1 MSVLHSEG
9 FLLGSTSLHGPRYFF
24 VYYFGIMPVSG
35 HEENGVKSYAGQFS
49 GLIAGVP
56 IKKRRFPSFQPS
68 SPVSEEPCSLTEET
82 ELQRKENSS
91 TSQGSTLSNAS
102 IAGAPIKKRRFPFL
116 QPSSSLEE
124 ASRSEESDAVRKEHS
139 STSPGSTLST
149 SSSGLSDANG
159 IPAIEKK
166 KTRTDVT
173 NASIGQSKSSLL
185 VPKLEE
191 PNLGKQSCTL
201 DVMGSREKAIHSEGS
216 NKKVESHLIKENSE
230 LLLAAKE
237 GLALSIGAD
246 VCKSNVQ
253 DICKQESPLVS
264 DSTSLSLSLKEH
276 LFPDVISMKTD
287 ESRQKIEK
295 VESVSLELSLS
306 KEDCST
312 QSLNTDAKTDSGTTP
327 VHSNRANWDLNTT
340 MDAWEESAGEAAS
353 FKTCNDGQVTD
364 RSHDEKQLMYSTGMT
379 LSTGVVSAKPMCEES
394 RNKTFIVPAGMY
406 GPQYKFVD
414 SSNLSLTP
422 FVQKYAE
429 VPPRLSVE
437 LNSGSAIPNVSLSNV
452 ASTPGDGG
460 TSSFRLIKPEPFDE
474 NLKKD
479 LKEANACP
487 VGSLDSVA
495 VKQELVQHSTVNSPR
510 LSNASNLMKVD
521 TALIK
526 TEPDHEGDK
535 EKSNGAV
542 SKMDQLDRSLPQGS
556 DSSLLPVPVL
566 PKPTQISVGDD
577 STPMEPM
584 FTAELSTSE
593 NMKSQ
598 IENCSRTD
606 GVNIE
611 KVCDGASLNAEQ
623 VTTDTA
629 AVPAVDN
636 GSELNNYGLKISSFN
651 AEEENAADHDACR
664 LKLMNEPPAAPRGNG
679 EGSVSDEEKVTL
691 STDMLEDDSYGS
703 DYESDENQAV
713 TISVDTERYVE
724 DDDYE
729 DGEVREPLDP
739 STAEDT
745 ICEVREIE
753 HPDCSSNFVNK
764 QMEKGMVSG
773 DCPTS
778 FQVVE
783 NDNKAGIQGE
793 MINDVGMDI
802 EMHEKSG
809 KVIDKN
815 VCSLDLPDD
824 ENNNAAH
831 DKQPVNVLPKKSLD
845 LSEGKDVSEAMEI
858 ESPSNTVTVGSHGV
872 DVQCAEEV
880 VKTTDTVI
888 QIDLD
893 LPKMEV
899 SANADDATK
908 DVTNGGN
915 QGRIIDL
922 SRAASSSSPSKTR
935 PISGR
940 SMSSRPGRDLLPDTL
955 DGDKLH
961 RGRDEV
967 YIDGPHKFSRERHQ
981 DMSPRNSRLNF
992 VRGRGRLNSRLDSV
1006 RSEWE
1011 SDRDFSGEFYN
1022 GPSQFRGPRPKYAS
1036 TFADSDMEYNN
1047 GAPDNSY
1054 VGNGRLG
1061 RKPMNDG
1068 SYIAPRR
1075 RSPGG
1080 RDGIQI
1086 GHRNPRNIS
1095 PNRCIGD
1102 GSDMVGVR
1110 HNDKFMRGLPED
1122 SMDPPMFTR
1131 PQSFEGLEG
1140 RFTRGSRNFSSMQR
1154 RGPPRI
1160 RSKSPIRSRSRSP
1173 GPWSSPRRRS
1183 PRRRSPDGFGG
1194 HPELTHRR
1202 SPFYRVDRMRS
1213 PDRPVFPTDR
1223 VVRRHGSPSFMSRPS
1238 NDMRDMDSAR
1248 DHGHPRSGRILI
1260 RNRRF
1265 DVVDPRDRESDD
1277 YFGGPMHSGRLLELS
1292 GEGNG
1297 EDRRRFGER
1306 RGPVRSFRPPY
1317 NGNVGENFHLNAE
1330 EGPRH
1335 YRFCSDDSDFHERG
1349 GNNIRERDFD
1359 RRIKGRP
1366 ANVPPRRTRNMDEQE
1381 ENFRHGG
1388 GGQVWSDD
1396 SFDDISRVKRK
1407 RF

>member
-1 MSVLHSEG
+1 MIGGRESTKG
-9 FLLGSTSLHGPRYFF
+9 KLLTHTTRKRKLDTC
-24 VYYFGIMPVSG
+24 V
-35 HEENGVKSYAGQFS
+35 ETGVKSYAGKFS

-56 IKKRRFPSFQPS
+56 IKKRRFPTIQPS
-68 SPVSEEPCSLTEET
+68 SAPVSEEPYSLTEET

-91 TSQGSTLSNAS
+91 TSQGPTLPNA
-102 IAGAPIKKRRFPFL
+102 AGAPIKKRKFPYL
-116 QPSSSLEE
+116 QPSLEE
-124 ASRSEESDAVRKEHS
+124 ASRSEESDPLRKEHS
-139 STSPGSTLST
+139 STSPGSTLSP

-159 IPAIEKK
+159 IPALEDKK
-166 KTRTDVT
+166 ASTDVT
-173 NASIGQSKSSLL
+173 NANMVQSNSCFLT
-185 VPKLEE
+185 PKREQS
-191 PNLGKQSCTL
+191 NVRTQSCTL
-201 DVMGSREKAIHSEGS
+201 DVMDSKEKILSQGS
-216 NKKVESHLIKENSE
+216 NKKLESQIIKGNPE

-246 VCKSNVQ
+246 VSKQNVQ
-253 DICKQESPLVS
+253 DICKQETPLVS
-264 DSTSLSLSLKEH
+264 GSPGLSLSLKEH
-276 LFPDVISMKTD
+276 VLPAVASMEND
-287 ESRQKIEK
+287 GNRQKTEK
-295 VESVSLELSLS
+295 AESVSLELSLS

-312 QSLNTDAKTDSGTTP
+312 HSLNTDAKTDSDTTC
-327 VHSNRANWDLNTT
+327 VQSNRANWDLNTT
-340 MDAWEESAGEAAS
+340 MDAWEESGTEAGLV
-353 FKTCNDGQVTD
+353 KTSIDGLKITD
-364 RSHDEKQLMYSTGMT
+364 GSLDEKQLVCSTGMT
-379 LSTGVVSAKPMCEES
+379 LPTSVVSVKPMCEES
-394 RNKTFIVPAGMY
+394 HKEAFTFPS
-406 GPQYKFVD
+406 GPCGQQFKFLD
-414 SSNLSLTP
+414 SSILSLTP
-422 FVQKYAE
+422 IQKYTE
-429 VPPRLSVE
+429 EPSRLSVK
-437 LNSGSAIPNVSLSNV
+437 LNSGSAIPNVSLSSL
-452 ASTPGDGG
+452 ASTVGDAN
-460 TSSFRLIKPEPFDE
+460 TSSFRLVKPEPFDE
-474 NLKKD
+474 SSKKD
-479 LKEANACP
+479 LKEANASP

-495 VKQELVQHSTVNSPR
+495 VKQELVQPSTANSSK
-510 LSNASNLMKVD
+510 LSNVSNLMKVD
-521 TALIK
+521 AASVKL
-526 TEPDHEGDK
+526 EPNHEGSQ
-535 EKSNGAV
+535 EGSNAAL
-542 SKMDQLDRSLPQGS
+542 SKMDQLNKDLRQGS
-556 DSSLLPVPVL
+556 DNSSPSLAMPVMPET
-566 PKPTQISVGDD
+566 TQISAEADCAPVKPLY
-577 STPMEPM
+577 TK
-584 FTAELSTSE
+584 ELSTSE
-593 NMKSQ
+593 NIVSQ
-598 IENCSRTD
+598 IENSSLTD
-606 GVNIE
+606 GVDVE
-611 KVCDGASLNAEQ
+611 KVCHGVCLNAEQ
-623 VTTDTA
+623 VTIETVA
-629 AVPAVDN
+629 MPMVGN
-636 GSELNNYGLKISSFN
+636 GSKLNDPGLQTFSVRT
-651 AEEENAADHDACR
+651 EEENAADRDACR
-664 LKLMNEPPAAPRGNG
+664 LKLMNEPPPVPRGNG
-679 EGSVSDEEKVTL
+679 EGCVSDEEKITL

-703 DYESDENQAV
+703 DCESDENRAV
-713 TISVDTERYVE
+713 TIGVDTERYVE

-745 ICEVREIE
+745 ICEVREVE
-753 HPDCSSNFVNK
+753 HPDCSNFVNK

-778 FQVVE
+778 YQLVE
-783 NDNKAGIQGE
+783 NDNITAIQSE
-793 MINDVGMDI
+793 INNEVVDMDI
-802 EMHEKSG
+802 EMHERSG
-809 KVIDKN
+809 KVIDKSVCVQESLDDEKSNIAAHGANVLQMKALDLLDGKN
-815 VCSLDLPDD
+815 VC
-824 ENNNAAH
+824 
-831 DKQPVNVLPKKSLD
+831 
-845 LSEGKDVSEAMEI
+845 EALVA
-858 ESPSNTVTVGSHGV
+858 ESPSNQATNGSHGV
-872 DVQCAEEV
+872 DFQCADEV
-880 VKTTDTVI
+880 VKTADIVKQT
-888 QIDLD
+888 DLD
-893 LPKMEV
+893 FETMEV
-899 SANADDATK
+899 SANADDAAK
-908 DVTNGGN
+908 DVNNGGN
-915 QGRIIDL
+915 PGRIIVL
-922 SRAASSSSPSKTR
+922 SRATSSSSPGKTR

-940 SMSSRPGRDLLPDTL
+940 SLSSRAGRDVLSDSL

-967 YIDGPHKFSRERHQ
+967 FIDGPHKFSRERHQ
-981 DMSPRNSRLNF
+981 DISPRNSRFNF

-1011 SDRDFSGEFYN
+1011 SDREFSGEFYN
-1022 GPSQFRGPRPKYAS
+1022 GPSQFRGPRPKYAPA
-1036 TFADSDMEYNN
+1036 FADTDMEYNN
-1047 GAPDNSY
+1047 VAPDGSY

-1061 RKPMNDG
+1061 RKPLNDG

-1102 GSDMVGVR
+1102 GSDLVGVR

-1122 SMDPPMFTR
+1122 NMDAMFTR
-1131 PQSFEGLEG
+1131 SQTFEGMDG

-1194 HPELTHRR
+1194 HPELSHRR

-1213 PDRPVFPTDR
+1213 PDRPVFPAER

-1238 NDMRDMDSAR
+1238 NDMRDIDSAR

-1265 DVVDPRDRESDD
+1265 DVVDPRDRAENDD
-1277 YFGGPMHSGRLLELS
+1277 EYFGGPMHSGRLLELS

-1317 NGNVGENFHLNAE
+1317 NNNVGENFHLNAE
-1330 EGPRH
+1330 DGPRH

-1388 GGQVWSDD
+1388 GGGGQVWSDD

>member
-1 MSVLHSEG
+1 MS
-9 FLLGSTSLHGPRYFF
+9 FLAD
-24 VYYFGIMPVSG
+24 YFGIMPVSG

-68 SPVSEEPCSLTEET
+68 SPASEEPCSLTEET

-116 QPSSSLEE
+116 QPSSSSLEE
-124 ASRSEESDAVRKEHS
+124 ASRSEESDALRKDHS

-159 IPAIEKK
+159 IPTLEEKK
-166 KTRTDVT
+166 TSTDVT
-173 NASIGQSKSSLL
+173 NANIGQSNASLL
-185 VPKLEE
+185 IPKLEE
-191 PNLGKQSCTL
+191 PNLGTQSCTL
-201 DVMGSREKAIHSEGS
+201 GVLDSREKVILSEGS
-216 NKKVESHLIKENSE
+216 NKKVESQLINNNPE

-237 GLALSIGAD
+237 GFALSIGAD
-246 VCKSNVQ
+246 VSKQNVQ

-276 LFPDVISMKTD
+276 LFPDVASMD
-287 ESRQKIEK
+287 IVESRQKKEK

-306 KEDCST
+306 KEDCCT
-312 QSLNTDAKTDSGTTP
+312 QSLNTDAKSDSDTTH
-327 VHSNRANWDLNTT
+327 VHSSNRANWDLNTT
-340 MDAWEESAGEAAS
+340 MDAWEESGTEAAS
-353 FKTCNDGQVTD
+353 DKICNDGLKITD
-364 RSHDEKQLMYSTGMT
+364 SSPDEKQLMCSTGMT
-379 LSTGVVSAKPMCEES
+379 LSTGVVSVKPMCEES
-394 RNKTFIVPAGMY
+394 QNKSFIVPSGVY
-406 GPQYKFVD
+406 GPQCKFVD
-414 SSNLSLTP
+414 SSNLSLAP
-422 FVQKYAE
+422 FLQKYAE
-429 VPPRLSVE
+429 ERSRLSTKM
-437 LNSGSAIPNVSLSNV
+437 NSGNSIPNVSLSSV
-452 ASTPGDGG
+452 ASSAGDAG
-460 TSSFRLIKPEPFDE
+460 TSSFRLVKPEPFDE
-474 NLKKD
+474 NSKKD
-479 LKEANACP
+479 LKEANASP
-487 VGSLDSVA
+487 VGSLDTVT
-495 VKQELVQHSTVNSPR
+495 VKKELVQLSAVNSPR
-510 LSNASNLMKVD
+510 LSNVSKLLKVD
-521 TALIK
+521 ATFIK
-526 TEPDHEGDK
+526 SEPDHEGNK
-535 EKSNGAV
+535 EKPNAAV
-542 SKMDQLDRSLPQGS
+542 SKKDQLDKDLLQGS
-556 DSSLLPVPVL
+556 DNSSSLLAMPDMPES
-566 PKPTQISVGDD
+566 TQISSGDAC
-577 STPMEPM
+577 PPVEPM
-584 FTAELSTSE
+584 CTAELSTNE

-598 IENCSRTD
+598 LENCSRTD
-606 GVNIE
+606 RVNVE
-611 KVCDGASLNAEQ
+611 KVCDGACLNAEQ
-623 VTTDTA
+623 VTTETV
-629 AVPAVDN
+629 AVPMVGDD
-636 GSELNNYGLKISSFN
+636 SELNNSCKKISSVN
-651 AEEENAADHDACR
+651 TEEENAADRDACR
-664 LKLMNEPPAAPRGNG
+664 LKLMNEPPSAPRGNG
-679 EGSVSDEEKVTL
+679 EGSVSDEEKITL

-703 DYESDENQAV
+703 DYESDENHAV
-713 TISVDTERYVE
+713 TIAVDTERYVE

-778 FQVVE
+778 YLVVE
-783 NDNKAGIQGE
+783 NDNKAEIQGE
-793 MINDVGMDI
+793 INNEDGMDI
-802 EMHEKSG
+802 EMHERSG

-815 VCSLDLPDD
+815 VCMQESLDD
-824 ENNNAAH
+824 EKSNIAAH
-831 DKQPVNVLPKKSLD
+831 GKQPVNALQKKSLD
-845 LSEGKDVSEAMEI
+845 LTEGKSISEAMEI
-858 ESPSNTVTVGSHGV
+858 ESHSNPVTVGSHGV
-872 DVQCAEEV
+872 DVQCADEV

-888 QIDLD
+888 QTELD
-893 LPKMEV
+893 LPKVEV
-899 SANADDATK
+899 FANADDTAK

-922 SRAASSSSPSKTR
+922 SRAASSSSPGKTR

-940 SMSSRPGRDLLPDTL
+940 SLSSRAGRDVLPDTL

-992 VRGRGRLNSRLDSV
+992 VRGRGRVNSRLDSV

-1011 SDRDFSGEFYN
+1011 SDREFSGEFYN
-1022 GPSQFRGPRPKYAS
+1022 GPSQFRGPRPKYTS
-1036 TFADSDMEYNN
+1036 NFADSDMEYNN
-1047 GAPDNSY
+1047 AAPDSSY

-1102 GSDMVGVR
+1102 GSDIVGVR

-1122 SMDPPMFTR
+1122 TMDPPMFTR
-1131 PQSFEGLEG
+1131 PQSFEGLDG

-1213 PDRPVFPTDR
+1213 PDRPVFPAER

-1265 DVVDPRDRESDD
+1265 DVVDPRDRADNDDD

-1306 RGPVRSFRPPY
+1306 RGPLRSFRPPY

-1366 ANVPPRRTRNMDEQE
+1366 ANVPPRRTRNIDEQE

>member
-1 MSVLHSEG
+1 
-9 FLLGSTSLHGPRYFF
+9 
-24 VYYFGIMPVSG
+24 MPVSG
-35 HEENGVKSYAGQFS
+35 HEETGVKSFAGQFS

-56 IKKRRFPSFQPS
+56 IKKRRFPSFQP

-116 QPSSSLEE
+116 QPSSSSLEE
-124 ASRSEESDAVRKEHS
+124 ASRSEESDALRKEPS
-139 STSPGSTLST
+139 STSLGSTLST
-149 SSSGLSDANG
+149 SSSGFSDANG
-159 IPAIEKK
+159 IPAHEEKK
-166 KTRTDVT
+166 ASTDVT
-173 NASIGQSKSSLL
+173 NANMVQSNSCFLI
-185 VPKLEE
+185 PKLEE
-191 PNLGKQSCTL
+191 TNLGTQSCTL
-201 DVMGSREKAIHSEGS
+201 DVMDSKEKVILSEGS
-216 NKKVESHLIKENSE
+216 NRKLESQIVKGNPE

-237 GLALSIGAD
+237 GLALGIGAD
-246 VCKSNVQ
+246 VSKQNVQ
-253 DICKQESPLVS
+253 DICKQGNPLVS
-264 DSTSLSLSLKEH
+264 ESTSLSLSLKEH
-276 LFPDVISMKTD
+276 LFSPVASMEID
-287 ESRQKIEK
+287 ENRQKIEK
-295 VESVSLELSLS
+295 AESVSLELSLS

-312 QSLNTDAKTDSGTTP
+312 HSLNTDTKTDSDTTL

-340 MDAWEESAGEAAS
+340 MDAWEESGTEAGLV
-353 FKTCNDGQVTD
+353 KTCIDGLKITD
-364 RSHDEKQLMYSTGMT
+364 SSLDEKQLMCSTGMT
-379 LSTGVVSAKPMCEES
+379 SPTGVVSIKPMCAE
-394 RNKTFIVPAGMY
+394 RQNKAFIAPSGLY
-406 GPQYKFVD
+406 GQQYKVVD

-422 FVQKYAE
+422 FLQKYIE
-429 VPPRLSVE
+429 EPSTLSVM
-437 LNSGSAIPNVSLSNV
+437 LNSGSAIPNVSLSSV
-452 ASTPGDGG
+452 ASTAGDASA
-460 TSSFRLIKPEPFDE
+460 SSSSLRLVKPEPFDE

-479 LKEANACP
+479 SKEANTSP

-495 VKQELVQHSTVNSPR
+495 VKQELVQHSTVNSSK

-521 TALIK
+521 ASFIK
-526 TEPDHEGDK
+526 SEPDHECNQ
-535 EKSNGAV
+535 ERSNAAV
-542 SKMDQLDRSLPQGS
+542 SKMDQLDKDLRQGLDNSSPSLVM
-556 DSSLLPVPVL
+556 PVMPE
-566 PKPTQISVGDD
+566 TAQISAETAC
-577 STPMEPM
+577 TPVKATC
-584 FTAELSTSE
+584 TAELSTSE
-593 NMKSQ
+593 NIVSQ
-598 IENCSRTD
+598 IENYSSTD
-606 GVNIE
+606 GVNAE
-611 KVCDGASLNAEQ
+611 KVCHGACLNAEQ
-623 VTTDTA
+623 VTTETA
-629 AVPAVDN
+629 AMPMVDN
-636 GSELNNYGLKISSFN
+636 VSESNNPGLKISSVST
-651 AEEENAADHDACR
+651 EEENAADRDACR
-664 LKLMNEPPAAPRGNG
+664 LKLMNEPPPAARGSG
-679 EGSVSDEEKVTL
+679 EGCVSDEEKITL
-691 STDMLEDDSYGS
+691 SADMLEDDSYGS
-703 DYESDENQAV
+703 DYESDENHAV
-713 TISVDTERYVE
+713 TIAVDTEQYVE

-745 ICEVREIE
+745 ICEVREVE
-753 HPDCSSNFVNK
+753 HPDCSNFVNK
-764 QMEKGMVSG
+764 QMEKGMVSS
-773 DCPTS
+773 DCPS
-778 FQVVE
+778 SYQVVE
-783 NDNKAGIQGE
+783 NDNKTAIQSE
-793 MINDVGMDI
+793 INDEDGMDI
-802 EMHEKSG
+802 EMHERSG

-815 VCSLDLPDD
+815 VCLQESLDD
-824 ENNNAAH
+824 EKSNIAAH
-831 DKQPVNVLPKKSLD
+831 GKNPVNVLQKKSLD
-845 LSEGKDVSEAMEI
+845 LLEGKNVSEALET
-858 ESPSNTVTVGSHGV
+858 ESPSNQATNGSHGV
-872 DVQCAEEV
+872 DVQCADEV
-880 VKTTDTVI
+880 VNTADTVK
-888 QIDLD
+888 QTDLD

-899 SANADDATK
+899 SAHADDGSK
-908 DVTNGGN
+908 DVSNGGN

-922 SRAASSSSPSKTR
+922 SRAASSSSPGKTR
-935 PISGR
+935 SISGR
-940 SMSSRPGRDLLPDTL
+940 SLSSRAGRDVLPDTL

-961 RGRDEV
+961 RGRDDV

-1011 SDRDFSGEFYN
+1011 SDREFSGEFYN

-1036 TFADSDMEYNN
+1036 AFADTDMEYNTV
-1047 GAPDNSY
+1047 APDGSY

-1061 RKPMNDG
+1061 RKPLNDG

-1102 GSDMVGVR
+1102 GSDLVGVR
-1110 HNDKFMRGLPED
+1110 HNDKFMRGLAED
-1122 SMDPPMFTR
+1122 TLDPPMFTR
-1131 PQSFEGLEG
+1131 PQSFEGLDG

-1154 RGPPRI
+1154 RGLPRI

-1213 PDRPVFPTDR
+1213 PDRPVFPAER

-1238 NDMRDMDSAR
+1238 NDMRDIDSAR

-1265 DVVDPRDRESDD
+1265 DVVDPRDRADNDDD

-1330 EGPRH
+1330 DGPRH

-1388 GGQVWSDD
+1388 GQVWSDD

>member
-1 MSVLHSEG
+1 
-9 FLLGSTSLHGPRYFF
+9 
-24 VYYFGIMPVSG
+24 MPVSG
-35 HEENGVKSYAGQFS
+35 HEETGVKSYAGQFS
-49 GLIAGVP
+49 GLVAGVP
-56 IKKRRFPSFQPS
+56 IKKRRFPSFQPSS

-116 QPSSSLEE
+116 QPSSSSLEE
-124 ASRSEESDAVRKEHS
+124 ASRSEESDALRKEHS

-149 SSSGLSDANG
+149 SSSSLSDANG
-159 IPAIEKK
+159 IPALEDK
-166 KTRTDVT
+166 KTSTDVT
-173 NASIGQSKSSLL
+173 NANMGQSNSCFLI
-185 VPKLEE
+185 PKHEE
-191 PNLGKQSCTL
+191 SNLGTQSCTL
-201 DVMGSREKAIHSEGS
+201 DVMDSREKVILSEES
-216 NKKVESHLIKENSE
+216 NKKLESQVIKGNSE

-246 VCKSNVQ
+246 VSKQNVK

-264 DSTSLSLSLKEH
+264 GSTRLSFSLEEH
-276 LFPDVISMKTD
+276 LFPDVASMENDKN
-287 ESRQKIEK
+287 RQKIEK

-306 KEDCST
+306 KEDCSCH
-312 QSLNTDAKTDSGTTP
+312 SLNTDAKTDRNKTP

-340 MDAWEESAGEAAS
+340 MDAWEESGTEAGLV
-353 FKTCNDGQVTD
+353 KTCVDGIKMTENPVV
-364 RSHDEKQLMYSTGMT
+364 EKRLMCSTGMT
-379 LSTGVVSAKPMCEES
+379 QPTSVVSLKPMCDES
-394 RNKTFIVPAGMY
+394 QKKDFTFSSGLC
-406 GPQYKFVD
+406 GQKFKFVD

-422 FVQKYAE
+422 FLQKYTE
-429 VPPRLSVE
+429 EPSKLSVKP
-437 LNSGSAIPNVSLSNV
+437 NSGSSISSVSLSSA
-452 ASTPGDGG
+452 ASTAGDAN
-460 TSSFRLIKPEPFDE
+460 TSSFRLVKPEPFDE

-479 LKEANACP
+479 LKEANAP
-487 VGSLDSVA
+487 VGSSDSVT
-495 VKQELVQHSTVNSPR
+495 VKQELFQPFIVNSSK
-510 LSNASNLMKVD
+510 LSNVSNLMKAD
-521 TALIK
+521 TVSVK
-526 TEPDHEGDK
+526 QEPDHTGSQER
-535 EKSNGAV
+535 SNAAV
-542 SKMDQLDRSLPQGS
+542 SKTGQLDKELQQGLDNSSPSLS
-556 DSSLLPVPVL
+556 ISVL
-566 PKPTQISVGDD
+566 PEITHISAEAACPPVKPVR
-577 STPMEPM
+577 
-584 FTAELSTSE
+584 TAELSASE
-593 NMKSQ
+593 NIASQ
-598 IENCSRTD
+598 IGNSSPTD
-606 GVNIE
+606 GDNVE
-611 KVCDGASLNAEQ
+611 KVCNEGCLNAEQ
-623 VTTDTA
+623 VTIET
-629 AVPAVDN
+629 VSMPMVDN
-636 GSELNNYGLKISSFN
+636 GSELKNSGLEISSIGTEDER
-651 AEEENAADHDACR
+651 AVDRDACR
-664 LKLMNEPPAAPRGNG
+664 LKLMNEPLPATRGTG
-679 EGSVSDEEKVTL
+679 EGCASDEEKITL
-691 STDMLEDDSYGS
+691 SGDMLEDDSYDS
-703 DYESDENQAV
+703 DYESDENHAV
-713 TISVDTERYVE
+713 TIAVDTERYVE

-745 ICEVREIE
+745 ICEVREVE
-753 HPDCSSNFVNK
+753 HPDCSNFVNK
-764 QMEKGMVSG
+764 QMEKGMVSD
-773 DCPTS
+773 DCNAS
-778 FQVVE
+778 NQVVE
-783 NDNKAGIQGE
+783 NNNKPAIQSEMNSEDGI
-793 MINDVGMDI
+793 DI
-802 EMHEKSG
+802 EMHERSG
-809 KVIDKN
+809 KVVDKN
-815 VCSLDLPDD
+815 VCLQESLDD
-824 ENNNAAH
+824 EKSNIAAH
-831 DKQPVNVLPKKSLD
+831 GNKTVNDLQMKALD
-845 LSEGKDVSEAMEI
+845 LLEGKNVSEALVT
-858 ESPSNTVTVGSHGV
+858 ESPSNQATNGSCGV
-872 DVQCAEEV
+872 DVQCADEV
-880 VKTTDTVI
+880 VKTTDTVK
-888 QIDLD
+888 QTDLE
-893 LPKMEV
+893 LSNMEV
-899 SANADDATK
+899 SANANDASK
-908 DVTNGGN
+908 DANSGGN
-915 QGRIIDL
+915 PGRIIDL
-922 SRAASSSSPSKTR
+922 SRATCSSSPGKTR

-940 SMSSRPGRDLLPDTL
+940 SLSSRSGRDVLSDTL

-967 YIDGPHKFSRERHQ
+967 YIDGPHKFSRERHN

-992 VRGRGRLNSRLDSV
+992 GRGRGRLNSRLDSV

-1011 SDRDFSGEFYN
+1011 SDREFSGEFYN
-1022 GPSQFRGPRPKYAS
+1022 GPNQFRGPRPKYSSA
-1036 TFADSDMEYNN
+1036 FADTDLEYNN
-1047 GAPDNSY
+1047 VAPDGLY

-1061 RKPMNDG
+1061 RKPLNDG

-1080 RDGIQI
+1080 RDDIQI

-1102 GSDMVGVR
+1102 GSDLVGVR
-1110 HNDKFMRGLPED
+1110 HNDKFMRGMPED
-1122 SMDPPMFTR
+1122 NMDAMFTR
-1131 PQSFEGLEG
+1131 PQTFEGMDG

-1154 RGPPRI
+1154 RGLPRI

-1213 PDRPVFPTDR
+1213 PDRPVFPAER

-1238 NDMRDMDSAR
+1238 NDMRDIDSAR

-1265 DVVDPRDRESDD
+1265 DVVDPRDRADNDDD

-1317 NGNVGENFHLNAE
+1317 NNNVGENFHLNAE
-1330 EGPRH
+1330 DGHRH

-1359 RRIKGRP
+1359 RRIKGRA

>member
-1 MSVLHSEG
+1 
-9 FLLGSTSLHGPRYFF
+9 
-24 VYYFGIMPVSG
+24 MPVSG
-35 HEENGVKSYAGQFS
+35 HEETGVKSFAGPFS

-68 SPVSEEPCSLTEET
+68 SSPVSEEPCSLTEET
-82 ELQRKENSS
+82 ELQRKEYSS
-91 TSQGSTLSNAS
+91 NSQGSTLSNAS

-116 QPSSSLEE
+116 QPSSFSLEE
-124 ASRSEESDAVRKEHS
+124 ASRSEESDALRKEHS
-139 STSPGSTLST
+139 STSLGSTLST

-159 IPAIEKK
+159 TPVLEEKK
-166 KTRTDVT
+166 ASTDVT
-173 NASIGQSKSSLL
+173 NANMVQSNSCFLI
-185 VPKLEE
+185 PKLEE
-191 PNLGKQSCTL
+191 PNIGTQSCTL
-201 DVMGSREKAIHSEGS
+201 DVMDSKEKVILSEGG
-216 NKKVESHLIKENSE
+216 NKQSESQIIKGNPE

-246 VCKSNVQ
+246 VSKQNVQ
-253 DICKQESPLVS
+253 DIRKEESPLVS
-264 DSTSLSLSLKEH
+264 ESTSLSLSLKEH
-276 LFPDVISMKTD
+276 HFPAAASMEID
-287 ESRQKIEK
+287 ESCQKIEK
-295 VESVSLELSLS
+295 AESVSLELSLS

-312 QSLNTDAKTDSGTTP
+312 QSLNTDAKTDSNTTH

-340 MDAWEESAGEAAS
+340 MDAWEESGTEAGLV
-353 FKTCNDGQVTD
+353 KTCIDGHKVTE
-364 RSHDEKQLMYSTGMT
+364 SSLDEKQLLCSTGMT
-379 LSTGVVSAKPMCEES
+379 PPTDVVSVKPMCVENP
-394 RNKTFIVPAGMY
+394 NKVFTFPY
-406 GPQYKFVD
+406 GQQYKFD
-414 SSNLSLTP
+414 SSNPSLTP
-422 FVQKYAE
+422 FLQKYTE
-429 VPPRLSVE
+429 DPSRLSVM
-437 LNSGSAIPNVSLSNV
+437 LNSGSAVPNVSLTSV
-452 ASTPGDGG
+452 ASTTVDVN
-460 TSSFRLIKPEPFDE
+460 TSSFRLVKPEPFDE

-479 LKEANACP
+479 LKEANASQ

-495 VKQELVQHSTVNSPR
+495 VKQELVQHSTVNSSK
-510 LSNASNLMKVD
+510 LSNVSSVMKVD
-521 TALIK
+521 AASIK
-526 TEPDHEGDK
+526 LEQDHEGNQ
-535 EKSNGAV
+535 EKSNAAV
-542 SKMDQLDRSLPQGS
+542 SKMDQLDKDLLLGS
-556 DSSLLPVPVL
+556 DNSSPSLTMPVMPET
-566 PKPTQISVGDD
+566 TQISAEAVCPPVK
-577 STPMEPM
+577 PMC
-584 FTAELSTSE
+584 TAELSTSE
-593 NMKSQ
+593 NIVSQ
-598 IENCSRTD
+598 TENCSSTD
-606 GVNIE
+606 GVNVE
-611 KVCDGASLNAEQ
+611 KVCHGACVNAEQ
-623 VTTDTA
+623 VTIQTDA
-629 AVPAVDN
+629 MPMVDN
-636 GSELNNYGLKISSFN
+636 GSELNYPGPKISSVST
-651 AEEENAADHDACR
+651 EEENAADRDACR
-664 LKLMNEPPAAPRGNG
+664 LKLMNEPPPAPRGNG
-679 EGSVSDEEKVTL
+679 EGCVSDEEKITL
-691 STDMLEDDSYGS
+691 SADMLEDDSYGS
-703 DYESDENQAV
+703 DYESDGNHAV
-713 TISVDTERYVE
+713 TIAVDTERYVE

-745 ICEVREIE
+745 ICEVREVE
-753 HPDCSSNFVNK
+753 HPDCSNFVNK

-778 FQVVE
+778 YPVVE
-783 NDNKAGIQGE
+783 NDSKIVIQSE
-793 MINDVGMDI
+793 INNEDDMDI
-802 EMHEKSG
+802 EMHERSG
-809 KVIDKN
+809 KVVDKN
-815 VCSLDLPDD
+815 VCLQESLDD
-824 ENNNAAH
+824 EKSNIVAH
-831 DKQPVNVLPKKSLD
+831 GKKPVNVLQKKALD
-845 LSEGKDVSEAMEI
+845 LLEGKNVSESLET
-858 ESPSNTVTVGSHGV
+858 ESPSNQVTNGSHGV
-872 DVQCAEEV
+872 DVQCADEV
-880 VKTTDTVI
+880 VKTTDTVK
-888 QIDLD
+888 QTDIDL
-893 LPKMEV
+893 PNMEV
-899 SANADDATK
+899 SPNADDATK
-908 DVTNGGN
+908 DVNNGGN
-915 QGRIIDL
+915 PGRIIDL
-922 SRAASSSSPSKTR
+922 SRATSSSSPGKSR

-940 SMSSRPGRDLLPDTL
+940 SLSSRAGRDVLPDTL

-981 DMSPRNSRLNF
+981 EMSPRNSRLNF

-1011 SDRDFSGEFYN
+1011 SDREFSGEFYN

-1036 TFADSDMEYNN
+1036 AFADTDMEYNN
-1047 GAPDNSY
+1047 VAPDGSY

-1095 PNRCIGD
+1095 PNSRCIGD
-1102 GSDMVGVR
+1102 GSDLVGVR

-1122 SMDPPMFTR
+1122 TLDPPMFTR
-1131 PQSFEGLEG
+1131 PQSFEGMDG
-1140 RFTRGSRNFSSMQR
+1140 RFARGSRSFSNMQR

-1213 PDRPVFPTDR
+1213 PDRPVFPTER
-1223 VVRRHGSPSFMSRPS
+1223 VVRRHDSPSFMSRPS

-1265 DVVDPRDRESDD
+1265 DVVDPRDRADNDDD
-1277 YFGGPMHSGRLLELS
+1277 YFGGPLHSGRLLELS

-1297 EDRRRFGER
+1297 GEERRRFGER

-1330 EGPRH
+1330 DGPRH
-1335 YRFCSDDSDFHERG
+1335 YRFCSDDSDFHDRG

-1388 GGQVWSDD
+1388 GGGGQVWSDD